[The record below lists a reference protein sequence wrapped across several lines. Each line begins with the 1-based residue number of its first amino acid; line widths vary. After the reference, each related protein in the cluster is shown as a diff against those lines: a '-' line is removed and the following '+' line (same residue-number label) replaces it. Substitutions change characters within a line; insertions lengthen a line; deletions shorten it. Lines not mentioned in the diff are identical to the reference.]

1 MIVIGPRAIIQSV
14 GPFVKWAGGKTQL
27 LGELEK
33 YVPSRFQTYY
43 EPFVG
48 GGALFFHLQPDRAVL
63 ADSNRDLINA
73 YAVVR
78 DNVEELIARLSEYPY
93 TRQFYYEL
101 RSQNPSDSVE
111 RAARFMY
118 LNRTCFNGLYRVNKL
133 GEFNVP
139 MGNYVNPRICN
150 SELLRACS
158 GVLQPVTLMAC
169 DYQDT
174 LSFAAREDFVY
185 IDPPYYPVSRYSDFK
200 RYTREFFYERDQI
213 NLKLMVDEL
222 VRRGCHVVASNSYCD
237 FVLDL
242 YRDYRIV
249 PVHARR
255 NINSDPSGRA
265 HIKEVLIVCQ

>member
-1 MIVIGPRAIIQSV
+1 MIGPRAIIPSV

-158 GVLQPVTLMAC
+158 VVLQPVTLMAC